1 MAGRNY
7 NPDPYPIS
15 QKIEDTLERY
25 NMIKNPSGE
34 PMMFKYPK
42 QVVIRNTYP
51 QHIGLMVGGN
61 IKGRVLEMDE
71 SQPMSRPR
79 GFISPHGK
87 GAEPK
92 YIRNGNSASYP
103 MYNSVEQKVLDGGNF
118 MSELRRI
125 AQDPKVKEAADKL
138 LANPKNVTL
147 RKLAANPEVQEI
159 ARATQKLVGSGRG
172 RGRPRKH
179 PALEGEGIWEDMNA
193 WGRQNEANAKA
204 LWNSKQFQGVI
215 NDPRVQDLALKGLNK
230 LVDGGEKKGKGM
242 SGGRRRKIAMDMEG
256 EGIWEDMNAWGKQNE
271 RNFNKFGQDFQRAA
285 TGFFNDPRVQ
295 AIINNP
301 QIQKLGK
308 KAIKMAVGA
317 IPGIGP
323 MASEALGYVGFG
335 LRKGKPYTKMLKMT
349 GEGIWEDMNAW
360 GKQNERNFNKFGQD
374 FERSAKGFFN
384 DPRVQAIIN
393 NPAIQKLG
401 KKAIK
406 MAVGAIPGI
415 GPMASEA
422 LGYVGFGLRKG
433 KPYTKMLKL
442 TGSGVWE
449 DMNAWGKKNDINFN
463 KFGSDMDAFNARN
476 RASLDKML
484 GRGRPRKMIM
494 EGDGVWED
502 MNAWGRQN
510 ERNAKALWNS
520 KQFQG
525 VINDPR
531 VQDLALKGLNKLI
544 DGGEKKG
551 SGSGMKRADIVKQ
564 IMMKHSMSLPAAS
577 KYVKEHGL
585 YQKM

>member
-193 WGRQNEANAKA
+193 WG
-204 LWNSKQFQGVI
+204 
-215 NDPRVQDLALKGLNK
+215 
-230 LVDGGEKKGKGM
+230 
-242 SGGRRRKIAMDMEG
+242 
-256 EGIWEDMNAWGKQNE
+256 
-271 RNFNKFGQDFQRAA
+271 
-285 TGFFNDPRVQ
+285 
-295 AIINNP
+295 
-301 QIQKLGK
+301 
-308 KAIKMAVGA
+308 
-317 IPGIGP
+317 
-323 MASEALGYVGFG
+323 
-335 LRKGKPYTKMLKMT
+335 
-349 GEGIWEDMNAW
+349 
-360 GKQNERNFNKFGQD
+360 KQNERNFNKFGQD
-374 FERSAKGFFN
+374 FERSAEGFFN

-449 DMNAWGKKNDINFN
+449 DMNAWG
-463 KFGSDMDAFNARN
+463 
-476 RASLDKML
+476 
-484 GRGRPRKMIM
+484 
-494 EGDGVWED
+494 
-502 MNAWGRQN
+502 RQN
-510 ERNAKALWNS
+510 ERNAKALFNS

>member
-1 MAGRNY
+1 
-7 NPDPYPIS
+7 
-15 QKIEDTLERY
+15 
-25 NMIKNPSGE
+25 
-34 PMMFKYPK
+34 
-42 QVVIRNTYP
+42 
-51 QHIGLMVGGN
+51 
-61 IKGRVLEMDE
+61 
-71 SQPMSRPR
+71 
-79 GFISPHGK
+79 
-87 GAEPK
+87 
-92 YIRNGNSASYP
+92 
-103 MYNSVEQKVLDGGNF
+103 
-118 MSELRRI
+118 
-125 AQDPKVKEAADKL
+125 
-138 LANPKNVTL
+138 
-147 RKLAANPEVQEI
+147 
-159 ARATQKLVGSGRG
+159 
-172 RGRPRKH
+172 
-179 PALEGEGIWEDMNA
+179 
-193 WGRQNEANAKA
+193 
-204 LWNSKQFQGVI
+204 
-215 NDPRVQDLALKGLNK
+215 
-230 LVDGGEKKGKGM
+230 M

-374 FERSAKGFFN
+374 VAKFGTDVAQGAKAFFN

-393 NPAIQKLG
+393 NPQIQKLG

-442 TGSGVWE
+442 TGSG
-449 DMNAWGKKNDINFN
+449 I
-463 KFGSDMDAFNARN
+463 
-476 RASLDKML
+476 
-484 GRGRPRKMIM
+484 
-494 EGDGVWED
+494 WED

-510 ERNAKALWNS
+510 EANAKALWNS

-531 VQDLALKGLNKLI
+531 VQDLALKGLNKLV

-577 KYVKEHGL
+577 KYVKDHGL